1 MDNIDKIENV
11 LATLIDSYER
21 EYTTLMMSHEF
32 DLRHEEQALK
42 LKDAIQSVEE
52 VIADLE
58 DAQWMTD

>member
-1 MDNIDKIENV
+1 MDNIEKLEQV
-11 LATLIDSYER
+11 LSTLVDSYER
-21 EYTTLMMSHEF
+21 EYTVLMMSDTF

-42 LKDAIQSVEE
+42 LKDAIQSIEE